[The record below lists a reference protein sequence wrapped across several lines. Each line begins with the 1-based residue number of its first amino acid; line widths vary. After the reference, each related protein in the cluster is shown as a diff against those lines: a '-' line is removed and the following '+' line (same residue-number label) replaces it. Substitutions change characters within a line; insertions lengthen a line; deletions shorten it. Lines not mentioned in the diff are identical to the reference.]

1 MLGDI
6 KENLLS
12 TSGSLKVNIFSP
24 SSIAFFLGGGGD
36 NMSSLVII
44 LLNGIN
50 VNLNNKYE
58 REERK
63 KKS

>member
-1 MLGDI
+1 
-6 KENLLS
+6 
-12 TSGSLKVNIFSP
+12 
-24 SSIAFFLGGGGD
+24 
-36 NMSSLVII
+36 MSSLVII

>member
-1 MLGDI
+1 
-6 KENLLS
+6 
-12 TSGSLKVNIFSP
+12 
-24 SSIAFFLGGGGD
+24 
-36 NMSSLVII
+36 MSSLVII

-58 REERK
+58 REEEK